1 MQRIPRVL
9 IHEDQPTRNNI
20 VRYLEKTRCQA
31 TTSRVSDAARKEL
44 ILTVNPYSFILFHY
58 YVGKQNVPNFLFT
71 DKQASRALGLSI
83 KKVTKARK
91 DLIKA
96 GWFLQYNEYFDK
108 KTNEYVIRTILG
120 KDNIIKYMKNKST
133 REDNLK
139 EMFG

>member
-1 MQRIPRVL
+1 MSRIPRVI
-9 IHEDQPTRNNI
+9 IHEDMPTINI
-20 VRYLEKTRCQA
+20 VTPYEDDLTSDDYTEYLGDEIT
-31 TTSRVSDAARKEL
+31 KEL
-44 ILTVNPYSFILFHY
+44 LQEVGSGGFILFSY
-58 YVGKQNVPNFLFT
+58 YVGKQDIPDFLFT
-71 DKQASRALGLSI
+71 DERASKDLGIPI
-83 KKVTKARK
+83 KKIAYIRRK
-91 DLIKA
+91 LIKA